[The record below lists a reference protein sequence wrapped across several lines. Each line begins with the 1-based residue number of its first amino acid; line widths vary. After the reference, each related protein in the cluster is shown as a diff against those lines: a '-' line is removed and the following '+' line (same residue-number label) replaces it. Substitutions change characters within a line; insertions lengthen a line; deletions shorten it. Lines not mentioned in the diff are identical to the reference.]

1 MGAALS
7 RSLTPAKRKQV
18 VSRLK
23 QRRAWLKQQG
33 GGSGAEELARGSNSQ
48 GGRARVA
55 MGSQSS
61 SHNRDLLEES
71 SQWDVDRFMS
81 VYEKKNLTKM

>member
-33 GGSGAEELARGSNSQ
+33 GGSGAEGLARGSNSQ
-48 GGRARVA
+48 DRARVA

-61 SHNRDLLEES
+61 SQNGLPEEG
-71 SQWDVDRFMS
+71 SQWDINRFMS
-81 VYEKKNLTKM
+81 VYDKKNLTKT